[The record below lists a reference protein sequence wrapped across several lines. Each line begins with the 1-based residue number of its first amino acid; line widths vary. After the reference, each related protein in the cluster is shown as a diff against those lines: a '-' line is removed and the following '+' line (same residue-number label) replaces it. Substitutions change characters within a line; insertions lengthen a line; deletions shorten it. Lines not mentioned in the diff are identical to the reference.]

1 MKVTI
6 GIFKREEG
14 VLDAA
19 QAFQATNTG
28 ADSVRIIVKNKE
40 AAPLLSSQS
49 NTPVEEVYEIRQAQ
63 ERGNESNVPV
73 FGAAPIT
80 TGAYSAG
87 GLGIGTNS
95 GGVVVNA
102 KDPVLDERQR
112 TQDVLHAIGIPGRF
126 VEECG
131 DAIEQ
136 GHFLL
141 VSQDESGA
149 VAEELLLRSGAFNV
163 IHE

>member
-6 GIFKREEG
+6 GFFKREEG

-19 QAFQATNTG
+19 QAFQATSTSTG
-28 ADSVRIIVKNKE
+28 SLRIIVKSKE

-49 NTPVEEVYEIRQAQ
+49 NTPVEEVYEIRQTQ
-63 ERGNESNVPV
+63 ERGNENNVPA
-73 FGAAPIT
+73 FAAAPIS

-87 GLGIGTNS
+87 GLGVGTNP
-95 GGVVVNA
+95 GGVIVNA
-102 KDPVLDERQR
+102 NDPVPDDRQR

-131 DAIEQ
+131 DAIER
-136 GHFLL
+136 GYFL
-141 VSQDESGA
+141 VVNQDGSGA
-149 VAEELLLRSGAFNV
+149 EAEKLLLRSGAFNI